1 MKIERGRLKKSSSEV
16 PLDCK
21 LLVEKLK
28 SCSQDELLQEL
39 QSIKSWNWGK
49 CELYHWIDVLDL
61 FDSLLEAACRTSH
74 EGQWCLPCD
83 SPGHEQE
90 KELLLLILQFTA
102 LLIEH
107 SFSRH
112 LYNSMEHLTAL
123 LSSSDM
129 LVVLGVLNLLYVF
142 SKRSNFITRLNP
154 ERRQALLTRLTYLAE
169 NWGGKEN
176 GFGLAECCRDLP
188 MSKFPSSA
196 TTLHF
201 EFYMESSDTNGS
213 GKKLPV
219 NTVSV
224 IHMENVDKITDKNP
238 SQIMEELLET
248 HAVPAAKHMLLLTH
262 VRLAHS
268 FSSYTKR
275 LQCVQARLQA
285 LSILVYCSAIQDNIN
300 SLLYNGLI
308 EELVD
313 VLELKDPSLIE
324 IKAASL
330 RTLTSIIH
338 LDRNPKLGAIVDA
351 TGAASYHGFLPVL
364 VRSCIQSLTD
374 ASVDPFPLP
383 FATALFSFLYH
394 LASYESGGEALVSCG
409 MVESLLKVIGWHG
422 TEPEHVTFVTRAV
435 RVIDLITGLDMQTFQ
450 AHGGLNSF
458 IRRLELEVEHCRKEQ
473 PFAIRPRHRESSV
486 ASTDEGG
493 PLDPTPM
500 EVDPPPQGSQSPP
513 REAVA
518 STSTRGDVGVDTAEG
533 SALSFSVLP
542 NDTDEEPEP
551 RRRGLQCFPQRAAL
565 LKSMLNFLKKA
576 IQDPSFADSI
586 RHLMDGSLPRSLK
599 HIISNSEYY
608 GPSLFLLA
616 TDVVTVYVF
625 QEPSL
630 LSSLQ
635 DNGLTDVVLHA
646 LLVKEVPATR
656 EVLASLPNV
665 FSALCLNARGLQAF
679 VACRPFERL
688 FKVLLSPDYLGA
700 MRRRRSSD
708 PMGDTASNLGNA
720 MDELMR
726 HQPSL
731 RVDATAAIIK
741 LLEELCS
748 VGRNP
753 AYVCSRPA
761 AKSEAVGGAG
771 GGAGPSSNSHGGGG
785 SGPGSG
791 AGRGSALAN
800 DAGSSDEEE
809 EEEDVDPASTVPSTP
824 KAAEEGK
831 GGLAGST
838 TAEART
844 PVPLV
849 DYILNVMRFVD
860 AILSNNS
867 TDDHCREFVQ
877 QKGLVP
883 LMSILGLPNLPVE
896 FPVSPACQA
905 VASVCKSILN
915 LAHEAQVLQQGLT
928 HLGGVLSTL
937 EPLHRPLDS
946 PGGSVLLEELLG
958 SLPPAT
964 ATPSSATATPSTS
977 MSTSPLLHAMA
988 ATHAYIIMFV
998 HVCRTGQSEIR
1009 SISMSHWGSEL
1020 GLSVLRGL
1028 SRLYT
1033 SLVWESTVLLA
1044 LCNDSALP
1052 PGCPFGRHQLQRLQG
1067 TLQNRL
1073 GGEAGTTSAPA
1084 DDCPVSNGMEVDG
1097 VEGAAGVASCSSST
1111 TTADAKSAKA
1121 RSQAAVKQIK
1131 PLLTGASHLG
1141 RALAELFGLLV
1152 KLCVGSPMRQRRG
1165 QQVPPS
1171 PTAPS
1176 PSARAVASALTR
1188 LLASGLSWEPPLT
1201 SPLPKFRLTF
1211 YICSVGFTS
1220 PMLFDERKYP
1230 YHLMLHKFL
1239 SSGGQ
1244 DAFFETF
1251 RWALSCG
1258 GKVPVGEGLESP
1270 ELPEGTGEFLDAWL
1284 MLLEKMVNPKM
1295 VLESP
1300 HTLPSKPNAS
1310 ASATAAAAAAATP
1323 PGPSFNPV
1331 LYLIHTHKRAFDA
1344 IMQLWDRKPLK
1355 VYGDRMSESMLA
1367 ILCHLLRGE
1376 ALIKEK
1382 LAKEEEAAA
1391 AAAAASTSSAA
1402 VGSTTTGAT
1411 EGTLLHGSSRGS
1423 RAALVPASHEDINQD
1438 HLQQASSNM
1447 PLMDMGFCRELATE
1461 ALAHSASL
1469 EQATDYLLSHPTPL
1483 VPATPLASSSPLT
1496 AAVGTPARAD
1506 MPGSDL
1512 EMSEEDQVMRAIAMS
1527 LGENIVAGQGRT
1539 AEEDEEDEEKGQ
1551 AEEDPPDPAVMN
1563 AFTENMLPGCL
1574 RLLDALPDT
1583 VYRVCDL
1590 LGAVVARNGSAWRDQ
1605 MLGCLLQEVR
1615 TTVMALLEVAGREE
1629 VPQAERASQLSN
1641 LPEANMAAVRIHLF
1655 TLLFEEMRLPCACLL
1670 EEHDLVDTLVQL
1682 VDAAQRVLVLPVP
1695 PKEPPATPKWLVSL
1709 VLLVDLYE
1717 KASVASKRRA
1727 PLLQLPKRQWKWF
1740 DDRTGRWNTYQAQN
1754 NKTIDEAYCAVEP
1767 SVHFMAGRRKYTVQ
1781 FSTMVQINEETG
1793 NWRPV
1798 MLAWDGKNA
1807 TVATAS
1813 SAPALTSASAAA
1825 AAAAT
1830 AADAAASATA
1840 MATTTAV
1847 APVVVRGLTPQQ
1859 CSTLIR
1865 LVSCVGLLGLPVE
1878 PDTLHGVLR
1887 LSLRLTR
1894 CHEAAQAFASL
1905 GGPRLLLNLTQ
1916 ASAFSGF
1923 ASLASLLVRH
1933 VVEEPPT
1940 LAHAMDKVAR
1950 TMTAGGNSPMSS
1962 KELHYVLRVL
1972 GPAACRDADLF
1983 REVATNVLRI
1993 SLLPMSKR
2001 EEDDSRY
2008 TSANA
2013 VQILKYV
2020 AAKAPSSPPPVGG
2033 VVAQVMSDLL
2043 NVLPTPLPPSPP
2055 PQDVNAM
2062 DAAAGSL
2069 SETGGASPSANGG
2082 TSVGGNGGPS
2092 PDLVREGSANDLLA
2106 QDEDPVPTLDPAG
2119 VEEGGAANKDRGG
2132 TGAAGS
2138 RGGTPAP
2145 KEDKSQPLLPK
2156 SAVCR
2161 LLAELVRSYAPC
2173 ARMVADHMYAA
2184 GQTELVPEEMS
2195 ALGFLLDHLLPQCQ
2209 KAGDKD
2215 SPALARVLV
2224 AALASANHSP
2234 DTQTALVN
2242 EVKGALHRA
2251 LALPEGT
2258 EKHARIQALTGLVGT
2273 MIESCPPAQAASSFR
2288 QLHASMNNMVRV
2300 LLRRGLVTDL
2310 ARIPHSLDLSS
2321 PHMAATVNS
2330 ALKPL
2335 ETLSRIVNLPAQG
2348 APGTPRGG
2356 GRKGAGQGA
2365 GSQGVTGLGGGSA
2378 RTPLQ
2383 LASHE
2388 EGHEDEE
2395 DARDNRENGGA
2406 PELESECLWLVGG
2419 TPIQIDLNG
2428 LLAQKANKL
2437 RDEVQAAGKGR
2448 LHLVMQ
2454 QQKKKKKNM
2463 QT

>member
-1 MKIERGRLKKSSSEV
+1 
-16 PLDCK
+16 
-21 LLVEKLK
+21 
-28 SCSQDELLQEL
+28 
-39 QSIKSWNWGK
+39 
-49 CELYHWIDVLDL
+49 
-61 FDSLLEAACRTSH
+61 
-74 EGQWCLPCD
+74 
-83 SPGHEQE
+83 
-90 KELLLLILQFTA
+90 
-102 LLIEH
+102 
-107 SFSRH
+107 
-112 LYNSMEHLTAL
+112 MEHLTAL

-188 MSKFPSSA
+188 MNKFPASA

-201 EFYMESSDTNGS
+201 EFYMDSADTNGS

-224 IHMENVDKITDKNP
+224 IHMENVDKITNKNP

-248 HAVPAAKHMLLLTH
+248 HAVPAAKHMLLQTH
-262 VRLAHS
+262 MPQEHKVTS
-268 FSSYTKR
+268 DTKSPQGDNTR
-275 LQCVQARLQA
+275 PQQSPTLEDDKDNK
-285 LSILVYCSAIQDNIN
+285 DNIN
-300 SLLYNGLI
+300 KEPHNPRI
-308 EELVD
+308 KEPVKENK
-313 VLELKDPSLIE
+313 LKDPRRMQNNPPDTRNRTSNIHRDR
-324 IKAASL
+324 KPNNGTTGNDKRPASHHQDL
-330 RTLTSIIH
+330 PTTVTTRIQAPTRDQAPQKDRDQQRANPPQPNMATARIH
-338 LDRNPKLGAIVDA
+338 LLN
-351 TGAASYHGFLPVL
+351 
-364 VRSCIQSLTD
+364 
-374 ASVDPFPLP
+374 
-383 FATALFSFLYH
+383 H
-394 LASYESGGEALVSCG
+394 LANDKSGGEALVSCG

-500 EVDPPPQGSQSPP
+500 DVDPPPQGSQSP
-513 REAVA
+513 RESVA
-518 STSTRGDVGVDTAEG
+518 STSARGDIGVDAVEG
-533 SALSFSVLP
+533 SALSLSALP
-542 NDTDEEPEP
+542 NEPDEEPEP
-551 RRRGLQCFPQRAAL
+551 RRRGVQCFPQRAAL

-771 GGAGPSSNSHGGGG
+771 GGAGPSSGVHGGGI

-831 GGLAGST
+831 GGLAGSA

-883 LMSILGLPNLPVE
+883 LMSILGLPNLPVD

-958 SLPPAT
+958 SLPPAPPT
-964 ATPSSATATPSTS
+964 SAAAAPAPSATAPPAGSPSSGGAAATTAAPALPAATAEAGEGS
-977 MSTSPLLHAMA
+977 GQSPLLHAMA

-1067 TLQNRL
+1067 TLQNLL
-1073 GGEAGTTSAPA
+1073 GSEAGGASVPA
-1084 DDCPVSNGMEVDG
+1084 DDGPLSNGMEVDG
-1097 VEGAAGVASCSSST
+1097 VDGVSGAPSCSSST
-1111 TTADAKSAKA
+1111 DAKGAKA

-1131 PLLTGASHLG
+1131 PLLTGASRLG

-1300 HTLPSKPNAS
+1300 HTLPSKPS
-1310 ASATAAAAAAATP
+1310 AAAAATAAAQAAAQAAASAAAP
-1323 PGPSFNPV
+1323 SGPTFNPV

-1344 IMQLWDRKPLK
+1344 IMQLWDRRPLK

-1382 LAKEEEAAA
+1382 LAKEEEV
-1391 AAAAASTSSAA
+1391 AAAAASTSSGA
-1402 VGSTTTGAT
+1402 VGSTSTGAT

-1423 RAALVPASHEDINQD
+1423 RATLVPASHEDINQD
-1438 HLQQASSNM
+1438 HLQQ
-1447 PLMDMGFCRELATE
+1447 LMDMGFCRELATE

-1483 VPATPLASSSPLT
+1483 VPAAPLASSSPLT

-1527 LGENIVAGQGRT
+1527 LGENIVAGERT
-1539 AEEDEEDEEKGQ
+1539 
-1551 AEEDPPDPAVMN
+1551 
-1563 AFTENMLPGCL
+1563 
-1574 RLLDALPDT
+1574 
-1583 VYRVCDL
+1583 
-1590 LGAVVARNGSAWRDQ
+1590 
-1605 MLGCLLQEVR
+1605 
-1615 TTVMALLEVAGREE
+1615 
-1629 VPQAERASQLSN
+1629 
-1641 LPEANMAAVRIHLF
+1641 
-1655 TLLFEEMRLPCACLL
+1655 
-1670 EEHDLVDTLVQL
+1670 
-1682 VDAAQRVLVLPVP
+1682 
-1695 PKEPPATPKWLVSL
+1695 
-1709 VLLVDLYE
+1709 
-1717 KASVASKRRA
+1717 
-1727 PLLQLPKRQWKWF
+1727 
-1740 DDRTGRWNTYQAQN
+1740 
-1754 NKTIDEAYCAVEP
+1754 
-1767 SVHFMAGRRKYTVQ
+1767 
-1781 FSTMVQINEETG
+1781 
-1793 NWRPV
+1793 
-1798 MLAWDGKNA
+1798 
-1807 TVATAS
+1807 
-1813 SAPALTSASAAA
+1813 
-1825 AAAAT
+1825 
-1830 AADAAASATA
+1830 
-1840 MATTTAV
+1840 
-1847 APVVVRGLTPQQ
+1847 
-1859 CSTLIR
+1859 
-1865 LVSCVGLLGLPVE
+1865 
-1878 PDTLHGVLR
+1878 
-1887 LSLRLTR
+1887 
-1894 CHEAAQAFASL
+1894 
-1905 GGPRLLLNLTQ
+1905 
-1916 ASAFSGF
+1916 
-1923 ASLASLLVRH
+1923 
-1933 VVEEPPT
+1933 
-1940 LAHAMDKVAR
+1940 
-1950 TMTAGGNSPMSS
+1950 
-1962 KELHYVLRVL
+1962 
-1972 GPAACRDADLF
+1972 
-1983 REVATNVLRI
+1983 
-1993 SLLPMSKR
+1993 
-2001 EEDDSRY
+2001 
-2008 TSANA
+2008 
-2013 VQILKYV
+2013 
-2020 AAKAPSSPPPVGG
+2020 
-2033 VVAQVMSDLL
+2033 
-2043 NVLPTPLPPSPP
+2043 
-2055 PQDVNAM
+2055 
-2062 DAAAGSL
+2062 
-2069 SETGGASPSANGG
+2069 
-2082 TSVGGNGGPS
+2082 
-2092 PDLVREGSANDLLA
+2092 
-2106 QDEDPVPTLDPAG
+2106 
-2119 VEEGGAANKDRGG
+2119 
-2132 TGAAGS
+2132 
-2138 RGGTPAP
+2138 
-2145 KEDKSQPLLPK
+2145 
-2156 SAVCR
+2156 
-2161 LLAELVRSYAPC
+2161 
-2173 ARMVADHMYAA
+2173 
-2184 GQTELVPEEMS
+2184 
-2195 ALGFLLDHLLPQCQ
+2195 
-2209 KAGDKD
+2209 
-2215 SPALARVLV
+2215 
-2224 AALASANHSP
+2224 
-2234 DTQTALVN
+2234 
-2242 EVKGALHRA
+2242 
-2251 LALPEGT
+2251 
-2258 EKHARIQALTGLVGT
+2258 
-2273 MIESCPPAQAASSFR
+2273 
-2288 QLHASMNNMVRV
+2288 
-2300 LLRRGLVTDL
+2300 
-2310 ARIPHSLDLSS
+2310 
-2321 PHMAATVNS
+2321 
-2330 ALKPL
+2330 
-2335 ETLSRIVNLPAQG
+2335 
-2348 APGTPRGG
+2348 
-2356 GRKGAGQGA
+2356 
-2365 GSQGVTGLGGGSA
+2365 
-2378 RTPLQ
+2378 
-2383 LASHE
+2383 
-2388 EGHEDEE
+2388 
-2395 DARDNRENGGA
+2395 
-2406 PELESECLWLVGG
+2406 
-2419 TPIQIDLNG
+2419 
-2428 LLAQKANKL
+2428 
-2437 RDEVQAAGKGR
+2437 
-2448 LHLVMQ
+2448 
-2454 QQKKKKKNM
+2454 
-2463 QT
+2463 

>member
-1 MKIERGRLKKSSSEV
+1 EV

-83 SPGHEQE
+83 SPGHEQVRPLPHSSLGKKTDYFFLIITLFLTLISFRICSSWFCYPQPFQFE
-90 KELLLLILQFTA
+90 GTPTCLRVCSLQHVSLLLENGETVV
-102 LLIEH
+102 
-107 SFSRH
+107 SFSIAYTSERKRCVFALALH
-112 LYNSMEHLTAL
+112 HLTAL

-188 MSKFPSSA
+188 MNKFPASA

-201 EFYMESSDTNGS
+201 EFYMDSADTNGS

-224 IHMENVDKITDKNP
+224 IHMENVDKITNKNP

-364 VRSCIQSLTD
+364 VRSCIQSLTE
-374 ASVDPFPLP
+374 ASGDPFPLP

-500 EVDPPPQGSQSPP
+500 DVDPPPQGSQSP

-518 STSTRGDVGVDTAEG
+518 STSARGDIGVDAVEG
-533 SALSFSVLP
+533 SALSLSALP
-542 NDTDEEPEP
+542 NEPDEEPEP
-551 RRRGLQCFPQRAAL
+551 RRRGTSMSCDPSAGFGCRGVGFVTPTLFACLRRAGVQCFPQRAAL

-771 GGAGPSSNSHGGGG
+771 GGAGPSSGVHGGGI

-831 GGLAGST
+831 GGLAGSA

-883 LMSILGLPNLPVE
+883 LMSILGLPNLPVD

-958 SLPPAT
+958 SLPPAPPT
-964 ATPSSATATPSTS
+964 AAAAAAAPPPSATAPPAGSPSSGGAAAATTATTAAPALPAATAEGGEGS
-977 MSTSPLLHAMA
+977 GQSPLLHAMA

-1067 TLQNRL
+1067 TLQTLKFDIDATTCPTANGVALPVQNLL
-1073 GGEAGTTSAPA
+1073 GGEVGATSAPA
-1084 DDCPVSNGMEVDG
+1084 DDCPLSNGMEVDG
-1097 VEGAAGVASCSSST
+1097 VDGVSGAASCSSST
-1111 TTADAKSAKA
+1111 DAKGAKA

-1131 PLLTGASHLG
+1131 PLLTGASRLG

-1300 HTLPSKPNAS
+1300 HTLPSKPS
-1310 ASATAAAAAAATP
+1310 AAAAATAAAQAAAQAAASATP
-1323 PGPSFNPV
+1323 PSGPTFNPV

-1344 IMQLWDRKPLK
+1344 IMQLWDRRPLK

-1382 LAKEEEAAA
+1382 LAKEEEV
-1391 AAAAASTSSAA
+1391 AAAAASTSSGA
-1402 VGSTTTGAT
+1402 VGSTSTGAT

-1423 RAALVPASHEDINQD
+1423 RATLVPASHEDINQD
-1438 HLQQASSNM
+1438 HLQQ
-1447 PLMDMGFCRELATE
+1447 LMDMGFCRELATE

-1483 VPATPLASSSPLT
+1483 VPAAPLASSSPLT
-1496 AAVGTPARAD
+1496 AAVGTPARA
-1506 MPGSDL
+1506 
-1512 EMSEEDQVMRAIAMS
+1512 
-1527 LGENIVAGQGRT
+1527 
-1539 AEEDEEDEEKGQ
+1539 
-1551 AEEDPPDPAVMN
+1551 
-1563 AFTENMLPGCL
+1563 
-1574 RLLDALPDT
+1574 
-1583 VYRVCDL
+1583 
-1590 LGAVVARNGSAWRDQ
+1590 
-1605 MLGCLLQEVR
+1605 
-1615 TTVMALLEVAGREE
+1615 
-1629 VPQAERASQLSN
+1629 
-1641 LPEANMAAVRIHLF
+1641 
-1655 TLLFEEMRLPCACLL
+1655 
-1670 EEHDLVDTLVQL
+1670 
-1682 VDAAQRVLVLPVP
+1682 
-1695 PKEPPATPKWLVSL
+1695 
-1709 VLLVDLYE
+1709 
-1717 KASVASKRRA
+1717 
-1727 PLLQLPKRQWKWF
+1727 
-1740 DDRTGRWNTYQAQN
+1740 
-1754 NKTIDEAYCAVEP
+1754 
-1767 SVHFMAGRRKYTVQ
+1767 
-1781 FSTMVQINEETG
+1781 
-1793 NWRPV
+1793 
-1798 MLAWDGKNA
+1798 
-1807 TVATAS
+1807 
-1813 SAPALTSASAAA
+1813 
-1825 AAAAT
+1825 
-1830 AADAAASATA
+1830 
-1840 MATTTAV
+1840 
-1847 APVVVRGLTPQQ
+1847 
-1859 CSTLIR
+1859 
-1865 LVSCVGLLGLPVE
+1865 
-1878 PDTLHGVLR
+1878 
-1887 LSLRLTR
+1887 
-1894 CHEAAQAFASL
+1894 
-1905 GGPRLLLNLTQ
+1905 
-1916 ASAFSGF
+1916 
-1923 ASLASLLVRH
+1923 
-1933 VVEEPPT
+1933 
-1940 LAHAMDKVAR
+1940 
-1950 TMTAGGNSPMSS
+1950 
-1962 KELHYVLRVL
+1962 
-1972 GPAACRDADLF
+1972 
-1983 REVATNVLRI
+1983 
-1993 SLLPMSKR
+1993 
-2001 EEDDSRY
+2001 
-2008 TSANA
+2008 
-2013 VQILKYV
+2013 
-2020 AAKAPSSPPPVGG
+2020 
-2033 VVAQVMSDLL
+2033 
-2043 NVLPTPLPPSPP
+2043 
-2055 PQDVNAM
+2055 
-2062 DAAAGSL
+2062 
-2069 SETGGASPSANGG
+2069 
-2082 TSVGGNGGPS
+2082 
-2092 PDLVREGSANDLLA
+2092 
-2106 QDEDPVPTLDPAG
+2106 
-2119 VEEGGAANKDRGG
+2119 
-2132 TGAAGS
+2132 
-2138 RGGTPAP
+2138 
-2145 KEDKSQPLLPK
+2145 
-2156 SAVCR
+2156 
-2161 LLAELVRSYAPC
+2161 
-2173 ARMVADHMYAA
+2173 
-2184 GQTELVPEEMS
+2184 
-2195 ALGFLLDHLLPQCQ
+2195 
-2209 KAGDKD
+2209 
-2215 SPALARVLV
+2215 
-2224 AALASANHSP
+2224 
-2234 DTQTALVN
+2234 
-2242 EVKGALHRA
+2242 
-2251 LALPEGT
+2251 
-2258 EKHARIQALTGLVGT
+2258 
-2273 MIESCPPAQAASSFR
+2273 
-2288 QLHASMNNMVRV
+2288 
-2300 LLRRGLVTDL
+2300 
-2310 ARIPHSLDLSS
+2310 
-2321 PHMAATVNS
+2321 
-2330 ALKPL
+2330 
-2335 ETLSRIVNLPAQG
+2335 
-2348 APGTPRGG
+2348 
-2356 GRKGAGQGA
+2356 
-2365 GSQGVTGLGGGSA
+2365 
-2378 RTPLQ
+2378 
-2383 LASHE
+2383 
-2388 EGHEDEE
+2388 
-2395 DARDNRENGGA
+2395 
-2406 PELESECLWLVGG
+2406 
-2419 TPIQIDLNG
+2419 
-2428 LLAQKANKL
+2428 
-2437 RDEVQAAGKGR
+2437 
-2448 LHLVMQ
+2448 
-2454 QQKKKKKNM
+2454 
-2463 QT
+2463 